1 MATTNPIEFG
11 TLLVPTDF
19 SAASE
24 TALAQAL
31 SLNGGKKPVVI
42 LLHVIDPSLVN
53 FAATH
58 NFGSAAE
65 VTQRMRLQAQQ
76 DLKALKERF
85 QDRADIDTI
94 ACEGTP
100 FVEILRKAE
109 DFAVDAI
116 VIAKVGARGAAE
128 KLLFGSTAEKVV
140 RGSRRPVVVLPI
152 ET

>member
-24 TALAQAL
+24 TALTQAF
-31 SLNGGKKPVVI
+31 SLAGGKKPVVI

-65 VTQRMRLQAQQ
+65 VTQQMRLQALQ

-85 QDRADIDTI
+85 QDRAEIDTI

-116 VIAKVGARGAAE
+116 VIGKVGARGAAE

-140 RGSRRPVVVLPI
+140 RGSRRPVLVLPI